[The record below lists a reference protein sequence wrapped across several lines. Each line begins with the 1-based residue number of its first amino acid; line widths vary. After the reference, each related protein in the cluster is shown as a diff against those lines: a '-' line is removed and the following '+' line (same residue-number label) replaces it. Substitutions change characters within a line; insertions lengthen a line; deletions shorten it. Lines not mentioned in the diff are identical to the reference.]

1 MPTIPVHAD
10 ASAIRANAVQMG
22 DLARQAIVDS
32 VKSLNDRDTDLA
44 RKVLEGDVE
53 IDRFESAIDRM
64 CLDVMAENLH
74 GKQLR
79 TVAATYRFIV
89 DLERIGDYS
98 VSIANVTLAVANKPI
113 TGLEL
118 HIARMADIA
127 TRMLRRSME
136 AYATESGAGLEG
148 VFSDDLEIDRLY
160 GKVFYDGLGEIVH
173 EPETA
178 TNVIYI
184 IVASRALE
192 RIGDHI
198 TDIAERV
205 EYIETG
211 RLVARS
217 VPMHVPP
224 GMGDA
229 SW

>member
-1 MPTIPVHAD
+1 MPKLIDISSIKAD
-10 ASAIRANAVQMG
+10 AAQMGELAGQAIANAV
-22 DLARQAIVDS
+22 
-32 VKSLNDRDTDLA
+32 KSLADRDTDLA
-44 RKVLEGDVE
+44 RKVIADDAA
-53 IDRFESAIDRM
+53 IDRLESAIDRK
-64 CLDVMAENLH
+64 CLDALTEKLDD
-74 GKQLR
+74 KRLR

-98 VSIANVTLAVANKPI
+98 VSVANVTLAVANKPI

-118 HIARMADIA
+118 HISRMADIA
-127 TRMLRRSME
+127 TGMLRRSLE
-136 AYATESGAGLEG
+136 AYASESGADLEK
-148 VFSDDLEIDRLY
+148 VFEDDLEIDRLY

-205 EYIETG
+205 IYVETG
-211 RLVARS
+211 RLTERS

-224 GMGDA
+224 DPGDA
-229 SW
+229 RWG

>member
-1 MPTIPVHAD
+1 MPTLID
-10 ASAIRANAVQMG
+10 IGSIRADAVQMG
-22 DLARQAIVDS
+22 KLAGQAIVDS
-32 VKSLNDRDTDLA
+32 VKSLGDRDTDLA
-44 RKVLEGDVE
+44 RKVIDNDAE
-53 IDRFESAIDRM
+53 IDRLESAIDRM
-64 CLDVMAENLH
+64 CIDALGENLR
-74 GKQLR
+74 GKRLR

-113 TGLEL
+113 TSLEL
-118 HIARMADIA
+118 HIARMADVA
-127 TRMLRRSME
+127 TGMLQRSMD
-136 AYATESGAGLEG
+136 AYAAESGTDLGG
-148 VFSDDLEIDRLY
+148 VFSDDMEIDSLY

-211 RLVARS
+211 RLVERS
-217 VPMHVPP
+217 VPMHVPS

>member
-1 MPTIPVHAD
+1 MPMLIDTGMIRAD
-10 ASAIRANAVQMG
+10 ALQMG
-22 DLARQAIVDS
+22 MLAGQAIVNS
-32 VKSLNDRDTDLA
+32 VKSLSDRDSDLA
-44 RKVLEGDVE
+44 RKVIDDDTE
-53 IDRFESAIDRM
+53 INRLESAIDRQ
-64 CLDVMAENLH
+64 CLGALAEKLEV
-74 GKQLR
+74 KRLR

-98 VSIANVTLAVANKPI
+98 VSVANVTLAVANKPI

-118 HIARMADIA
+118 HLARMADIA
-127 TRMLRRSME
+127 TGMLQRSME
-136 AYATESGAGLEG
+136 AYAAESSPDLGK
-148 VFSDDLEIDRLY
+148 VFEDDLEIDRLY

-184 IVASRALE
+184 IIASRALE

-205 EYIETG
+205 EYIQSG
-211 RLVARS
+211 RLVERS

-224 GMGDA
+224 DPGDA
-229 SW
+229 TWG